1 MGYQT
6 KYCCSLC
13 RTKER
18 QTTQEDKT
26 VGGRRGPCC
35 LCVSVVGI
43 TQQSSYL
50 QQLVFGGNILC
61 PNLMEFTLLESAPF
75 WDVCGVYVLYT
86 QLHHMWRSSEMWQR
100 AGRLSS
106 ATWKDICTPADVG
119 FGELEPVSSHSLLVS
134 VLALAYSC
142 GCCLHPLF
150 LLDQDETGWDSA
162 LFLLH
167 LPCHIP
173 TLDVGLPISITVSHP
188 AVFFKGWRKYVS
200 H

>member
-1 MGYQT
+1 
-6 KYCCSLC
+6 
-13 RTKER
+13 
-18 QTTQEDKT
+18 
-26 VGGRRGPCC
+26 
-35 LCVSVVGI
+35 
-43 TQQSSYL
+43 
-50 QQLVFGGNILC
+50 
-61 PNLMEFTLLESAPF
+61 MEFTLLESAPF

-200 H
+200 HWDTVGREVGSLLCPPVRQPLAGICALWCESPGKDLITPAWSRRLAQMTFLPKSTYNL